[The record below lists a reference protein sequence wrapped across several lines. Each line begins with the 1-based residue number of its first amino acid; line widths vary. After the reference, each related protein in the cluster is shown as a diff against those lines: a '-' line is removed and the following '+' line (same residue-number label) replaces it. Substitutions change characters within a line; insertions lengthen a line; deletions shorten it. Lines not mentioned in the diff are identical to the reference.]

1 MKKFWR
7 IVGWTALGLGLVL
20 AFGVYRTIWGKPF
33 TINML
38 ANRQAVEFLIDNPEL
53 FTQIGVA
60 DGTIFDRHSDKL
72 AAVGVA
78 KRDADYAQ
86 SQKFLDELHDF
97 DRSKLNRQDQITYD
111 ILSDFYGT
119 NLAYQRF
126 DWLSSEGLYPIAPMW
141 GTQVTLP
148 NFLLSSHVIKN
159 EKTARNYVKRLE
171 AAGPK
176 LDAVTAET
184 ERQAK
189 LGVVEPI
196 SLLEKAEVGIADT
209 LKPTPADNPLVTSFV
224 DRMNKVPGL
233 DAALK
238 DSLKQQAIAAVTTS
252 IYPAFERMTAALDA
266 LKPEAQ
272 KQTDGVA
279 RLPDGPAYYA
289 LMVKQMTTTDYTP
302 EQIHKLG
309 LDEVTRID
317 AEMDALLK
325 AQGLK
330 DGTVAARMQTL
341 AKDPRFLY
349 PNTDEGR
356 KQMLARYQQI
366 LDEVNARM
374 PEYFRTLPPGK
385 LLVERVP
392 LAAEKGSAGAYYE
405 PAAMDGSRPGKFFA
419 NLRDLNEMPMWGM
432 KTLAYH
438 EGIPGHHFQISTAMG
453 LKNLPLIRQQTI
465 YSAYA
470 EGWALYAERFAAE
483 IGMYKD
489 DPWGDLGRLQG
500 ELFRAV
506 RLVVD
511 TGLHSQGWSRQ
522 QAIDYMVGTTGMAE
536 GGVVS
541 EVERYMG
548 LPGQALAYKVG
559 QLKILE
565 LRERAKRELGDRFD
579 LKAFHAVVLENG
591 GVPLTILE
599 QLVDEWIATTKAAAP
614 AAAPAAVAPAA
625 AASQAS

>member
-1 MKKFWR
+1 VKKFWR

-209 LKPTPADNPLVTSFV
+209 LKPTPDDNPLVTSFV

>member
-7 IVGWTALGLGLVL
+7 IAAWTALGLVLLV
-20 AFGVYRTIWGKPF
+20 AYGAYRTVWGKPF
-33 TINML
+33 TLNML
-38 ANRQAVEFLIDNPEL
+38 ANRQALEFLIDNPEL
-53 FTQIGVA
+53 FTQVGVA

-86 SQKFLDELHDF
+86 AQKFLDELHRF
-97 DRSKLNRQDQITYD
+97 DRSRLNRQDQITYD

-119 NLAYQRF
+119 TLAYRRF

-141 GTQVTLP
+141 GTQVSLP

-171 AAGPK
+171 ASGAK

-184 ERQAK
+184 ERQAT

-196 SLLEKAEVGIADT
+196 ALLDKAEVGIADT
-209 LKPTPADNPLVTSFV
+209 LKPTPEDNPLVTTFV
-224 DRMNKVPGL
+224 DRMDKVPSL

-238 DSLKQQAIAAVTTS
+238 QDLRQQAIAAVS
-252 IYPAFERMTAALDA
+252 DAIYPAYRRMTAALDA
-266 LKPEAQ
+266 LKPRAQ
-272 KQTDGVA
+272 AQADGVA

-302 EQIHKLG
+302 EQIHTLG
-309 LDEVTRID
+309 LNEVTRID
-317 AEMDALLK
+317 AEMNTLLE

-349 PNTDEGR
+349 PNSDEGR

-374 PEYFRTLPPGK
+374 PEYFRTVPPGK

-392 LAAEKGSAGAYYE
+392 VAAEKGSAGAYYE
-405 PAAMDGSRPGKFFA
+405 GAAMDGSRPGKFFA
-419 NLRDLNEMPMWGM
+419 NLRDLNETPTWSM

-453 LKNLPLIRQQTI
+453 LKDLPLIREQTI

-489 DPWGDLGRLQG
+489 DPWGDLGRLQA

-522 QAIDYMVGTTGMAE
+522 QAIDYMVNTTGMSE
-536 GGVVS
+536 GEVVS

-565 LRERAKRELGDRFD
+565 LRERARRELGDRFRI
-579 LKAFHAVVLENG
+579 KAFHAVVLDSG

-599 QLVDEWIATTKAAAP
+599 QLVDEWIAATNAAKP
-614 AAAPAAVAPAA
+614 AA
-625 AASQAS
+625 

>member
-1 MKKFWR
+1 VKKFWR

-419 NLRDLNEMPMWGM
+419 NLRDLNETPMWGM